1 MLHKIKKIDI
11 PIVIILIMFMIVSTV
26 VIYSATFETRYEGLH
41 ISNYTIF
48 GILFIPMIALS
59 LLDYRL
65 LVKHFAYIL
74 YGVGLLLL
82 LYVHFKGVNL
92 NGATR
97 WINIGSMAFQ
107 PSEIMKLAVIMVLAK
122 WLKARNEQPL
132 RFVWDLLPLCA
143 LVGIPFFMILQ
154 QPDLGTSIVFICIFV
169 GVLWIANIQ
178 WKHIL
183 VGSLTVV
190 AVVTVIILLYFYNY
204 EIFSKIVKPHQMSR
218 IETFINPISDPDKM
232 WHVENSIHAIASGQL
247 MGEGYL
253 QGSLIRGGFIPYSY
267 ADSIFVVIGE
277 EFGFIGVSVLLLL
290 YFILIYRMVIITLQ
304 TKDLE
309 GRYLVV
315 GFISM
320 LTLQVFQNIAMHIGI
335 MPLTGI
341 ALPFIS
347 YGGSSLLTNM
357 LGMGLVLSVKTHNNV
372 LLHI

>member
-1 MLHKIKKIDI
+1 MLQKIKRIDI
-11 PIVIILIMFMIVSTV
+11 PIIIILIIFMFLSSI
-26 VIYSATFETRYEGLH
+26 VIYSATFETRYAGLH
-41 ISNYTIF
+41 SSNYTIF
-48 GILFIPMIALS
+48 GVLFIPIIVLS
-59 LLDYRL
+59 ILDYRI
-65 LVKHFAYIL
+65 LVKHFSYIL
-74 YGVGLLLL
+74 YGVGILLL
-82 LYVHFKGVNL
+82 LYVHFNGVNL
-92 NGATR
+92 NGSRR

-122 WLKARNEQPL
+122 WLKARYEQPL
-132 RFVWDLLPLCA
+132 RFVKDLLPMCA
-143 LVGIPFFMILQ
+143 LVGVPFFMVLQ

-169 GVLWIANIQ
+169 GMLWIANIQ

-183 VGSLTVV
+183 AGTLTV
-190 AVVTVIILLYFYNY
+190 AVVITVITILYFYNF
-204 EIFSKIVKPHQMSR
+204 EMFSKIVKPHQMSR
-218 IETFINPISDPDKM
+218 IQTFIDPLSDPDKM
-232 WHVENSIHAIASGQL
+232 WHVDNSIHAIASGQL
-247 MGEGYL
+247 MGEGFL

-277 EFGFIGVSVLLLL
+277 EFGFVGVSVLLLF

-315 GFISM
+315 GIISM
-320 LTLQVFQNIAMHIGI
+320 LTLQIFQNIAMHIGI

-357 LGMGLVLSVKTHNNV
+357 LAMGLVLSVKTNNR
-372 LLHI
+372 I